1 MKKALLIL
9 VQIFFFAADANEET
23 KENTNLF
30 FDKPIAKSMNIQF
43 KIEEDL
49 YPDPSTLIIEDFA
62 FLSNE
67 KGERAALVNLTNTAA
82 APHSL
87 SPNQIY
93 GLFADG
99 TYRRLQI
106 VLMAAKPF
114 QSCFRLAF
122 RKRL

>member
-49 YPDPSTLIIEDFA
+49 YPDRSTLIIEDFA

>member
-49 YPDPSTLIIEDFA
+49 YPDQSTLIIEDFA

-67 KGERAALVNLTNTAA
+67 KGERATLVNLTNTAA

>member
-9 VQIFFFAADANEET
+9 VQIFFFAADASEET
-23 KENTNLF
+23 KENTNFF

-49 YPDPSTLIIEDFA
+49 YPDQSTLIIDDFA

>member
-23 KENTNLF
+23 KENTNFF

-49 YPDPSTLIIEDFA
+49 YPDQSTLIIDDFA